1 MAAPRGKTVAVG
13 FALEGSSVKYAELV
27 QVGGGRYRVGMWGT
41 RAFSGPEP
49 APEGEPAAPPST
61 PAAPAIPLLQ
71 PWTSGILKKLR
82 KYPVYAS
89 FADTDVLMKFITLP
103 ELTVA
108 EVARMVELRHRE
120 YLPMPNKEIVYD
132 FSLARYLSVEEE
144 QEGVGTPPA
153 GREPSELRV
162 MVAGVERGIYLTYRE
177 SISQEGVILRGLET
191 NQSAITRGCNFLL
204 GEANPGTY
212 AVLYLGDANSVVNF
226 VLDGGLYYSRTLEH
240 GLQTLTPDE
249 AGRRRAERL
258 LREIY
263 RSVDFFSVESRGIPV
278 DTLFLVNGGLVPDL
292 AVARRIQYFL
302 AERLNVDVRVL
313 HDVVENQDRVA
324 FPPGTVAG
332 TLLVPIG
339 LALRSV
345 AEEGGR

>member
-13 FALEGSSVKYAELV
+13 FALEGNSVKYAELV
-27 QVGGGRYRVGMWGT
+27 QAGGGRYRVGLWGT
-41 RAFSGPEP
+41 RAFDGPEP
-49 APEGEPAAPPST
+49 TTEAEPAAPATSPT
-61 PAAPAIPLLQ
+61 LPAIPLLQ
-71 PWTSGILKKLR
+71 PWTTGILKKLR
-82 KYPVYAS
+82 KYPVFAS
-89 FADTDVLMKFITLP
+89 FADSDVLMKFITLP

-132 FSLARYLSVEEE
+132 FSLARYVSVEEE
-144 QEGVGTPPA
+144 EGAAPPG
-153 GREPSELRV
+153 GREPAELRV

-212 AVLYLGDANSVVNF
+212 AVLYLGDAYSTVNF
-226 VLDGGLYYSRTLEH
+226 VLDGGLYYSRTLEQ

-249 AGRRRAERL
+249 AGRRRVERL

-263 RSVDFFSVESRGIPV
+263 RSVDFFSVESRGVPV
-278 DTLFLVNGGLVPDL
+278 DTLFIVNGGLVPDL
-292 AVARRIQYFL
+292 AATRRIQYFM
-302 AERLNVDVRVL
+302 AERLSVDVRVL
-313 HDVVENQDRVA
+313 HDVVEDQDRIILPA
-324 FPPGTVAG
+324 GTVAG
-332 TLLVPIG
+332 TLLTPIG